1 MRTLILTARTS
12 SSFDIN
18 NLMNLIDCL
27 PGTQKRSLEEL
38 MQFFPQRQI
47 VLNLSEN
54 AFDTTFQRIC
64 SRLNHVFDVMES

>member
-1 MRTLILTARTS
+1 
-12 SSFDIN
+12 
-18 NLMNLIDCL
+18 MNLIDCL
-27 PGTQKRSLEEL
+27 PGAQKRSLEEL

-64 SRLNHVFDVMES
+64 SRLNHAFDIMQS